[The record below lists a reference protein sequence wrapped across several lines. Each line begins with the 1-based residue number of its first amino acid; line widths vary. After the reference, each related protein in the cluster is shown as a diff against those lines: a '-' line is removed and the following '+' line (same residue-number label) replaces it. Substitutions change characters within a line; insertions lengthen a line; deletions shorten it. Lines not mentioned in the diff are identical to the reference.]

1 MTESC
6 IYGDYRGRFNM
17 DASTSLNC
25 SEIGVEQ
32 PWRCYDHS
40 YVTDCCETCARVRN
54 TSLPVGEFYI

>member
-25 SEIGVEQ
+25 AEIGVEQ